1 MLGAPEPPP
10 EKKSS
15 SNLQGVSRL
24 TYGLLAAAVIGGLI
38 FMYTFEI
45 ASAAIINGAI
55 KVHKNRQVLQH
66 TEGGRIAAVLVTEGQ
81 LVKSGDVLMELDNPL
96 LRSTHRSLTRQL
108 FSEQMRAQRLQAETH
123 YPEIYRARPEGGPD
137 VDRSTILSTEQRL
150 FDSRRRNLQSQLISV
165 EQQINFVKDEIAAL
179 TRTVSNDETLTGR
192 NKELG
197 KQGFLSEM
205 AVLNNEQTLQL
216 HKAELARAKQ
226 RVAELQQRLSVLV
239 EDFQN
244 SAATEYRTT
253 NERILEI
260 EEKLKPTSESLNN
273 LKVRATIDGAIVNLT
288 RLGPG
293 SVLGPKETI
302 AEIVPVNRELILEG
316 HLPTEQVAFVKPGMS
331 ARINIQQLKK
341 ILGKELVGTVLTV
354 SADSMAQG
362 ALGTWTYLVRIEITD
377 VDLALANMLRP
388 GMPAEI
394 HIQTGTQTIFD
405 YLAAP
410 IKTYMGRAMRE
421 PN

>member
-1 MLGAPEPPP
+1 MKPILGLPETPT
-10 EKKSS
+10 SS
-15 SNLQGVSRL
+15 LQGVSRL
-24 TYGLLAAAVIGGLI
+24 TYWLVAAAVIGGLI
-38 FMYTFEI
+38 FVYTFEI
-45 ASAAIINGAI
+45 ASAAIINGSI
-55 KVHKNRQVLQH
+55 KVHRNRQVLQH
-66 TEGGRIAAVLVTEGQ
+66 PEGGRIAAVLATEGQ
-81 LVKSGDVLMELDNPL
+81 LVKPGDTLLELDNPL
-96 LRSTHRSLTRQL
+96 LQSTYRSLTRQL
-108 FSEQMRAQRLQAETH
+108 FSEQMRAQRLRAEMH
-123 YPEIYRARPEGGPD
+123 YPDVFRAQAATGPD
-137 VDRSTILSTEQRL
+137 MDRSTIISTEQRL
-150 FDSRRRNLQSQLISV
+150 FDSRRRNLQSQLTSV

-179 TRTVSNDETLTGR
+179 TRTVSNDETLNGR
-192 NKELG
+192 NRELG

-216 HKAELARAKQ
+216 HKADLARAKQ
-226 RVAELQQRLSVLV
+226 RVAELQQRLSLLV
-239 EDFQN
+239 DDFQN
-244 SAATEYRTT
+244 SAASEHRMT

-260 EEKLKPTSESLNN
+260 EEKLKPTSESINN
-273 LKVRATIDGAIVNLT
+273 LKVRATTDGAIVNLT

-293 SVLGPKETI
+293 SVLSPKETI

-316 HLPTEQVAFVKPGMS
+316 NLPTEQVAYVKPGMS

-341 ILGKELVGTVLTV
+341 MLGKELVGTVLTV
-354 SADSMAQG
+354 SADSLAQG
-362 ALGTWTYLVRIEITD
+362 SLGTWTYLVRIEITD
-377 VDLALANMLRP
+377 IDQRLADMLRP